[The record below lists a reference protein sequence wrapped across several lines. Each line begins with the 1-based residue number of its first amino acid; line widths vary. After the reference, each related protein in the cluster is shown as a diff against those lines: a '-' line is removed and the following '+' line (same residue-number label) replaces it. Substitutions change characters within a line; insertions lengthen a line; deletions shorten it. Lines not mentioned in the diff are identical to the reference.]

1 MRTRRFSITCLSLA
15 IMMLFSRIFTVSA
28 HSIEVSAA
36 TVESA
41 SGSNDVM
48 PRSGPNE
55 VLPLGGPYDIGGF
68 TFTNTNLTPV
78 KIPAG
83 RYVDFIIL
91 FKKASIDA
99 GLGNVRLTLNV
110 RDASTGQIISKNY
123 VEVADTRPYYD
134 TILATNY
141 IDLGY
146 ANRPIQVWFDA
157 SSTGQ
162 SNGNYRSIEI
172 INFSSFVKN

>member
-1 MRTRRFSITCLSLA
+1 MSLTTMFVTPVHAAEMNETASEEALENDETVRRA
-15 IMMLFSRIFTVSA
+15 
-28 HSIEVSAA
+28 
-36 TVESA
+36 
-41 SGSNDVM
+41 
-48 PRSGPNE
+48 GPNE
-55 VLPLGGPYDIGGF
+55 VLPLGGPYNIGGF

-91 FKKASIDA
+91 FRKASNDA
-99 GLGNVRLTLNV
+99 GLGNVKLTLNV
-110 RDASTGQIISKNY
+110 RDARTGQIISQTY
-123 VEVADTRPYYD
+123 VQAADTTSPFHN

-146 ANRPIQVWFDA
+146 ANRPIQIWFDA
-157 SSTGQ
+157 SSTGA

-172 INFSSFVKN
+172 IDFSSFVKN